1 MYHPGLGRPRQ
12 GDLCKFKT
20 GLVYEV
26 SSRTTGATQRNHFSK
41 TNKTSKKKK
50 FKREQIYWRV

>member
-1 MYHPGLGRPRQ
+1 LGGQ
-12 GDLCKFKT
+12 GRGNLCKFKT

-50 FKREQIYWRV
+50 KFKREQIYWRV